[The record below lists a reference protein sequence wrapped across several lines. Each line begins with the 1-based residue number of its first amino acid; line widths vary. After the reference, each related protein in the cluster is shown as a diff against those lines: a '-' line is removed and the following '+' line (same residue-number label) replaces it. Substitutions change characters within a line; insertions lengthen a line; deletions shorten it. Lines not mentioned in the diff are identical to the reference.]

1 MAKKKTVYLCQ
12 ECGYDSPKWLGKC
25 PGCGQ
30 WNTMVEEIIKTEI
43 HNKGLNLGLTSGSF
57 PVPISSV
64 EIQDL
69 PRFLS
74 GSGELDRVLGGGV
87 IPGSLVLIVGDPGVG
102 KSSLTLKVCADI
114 ANSHGRVL
122 YVTGE
127 ESVRQVRIF
136 TFSCFIVS

>member
-69 PRFLS
+69 PRFFIRLRRARSRTRRGRYS
-74 GSGELDRVLGGGV
+74 GIIGV
-87 IPGSLVLIVGDPGVG
+87 D
-102 KSSLTLKVCADI
+102 C
-114 ANSHGRVL
+114 R
-122 YVTGE
+122 
-127 ESVRQVRIF
+127 
-136 TFSCFIVS
+136 